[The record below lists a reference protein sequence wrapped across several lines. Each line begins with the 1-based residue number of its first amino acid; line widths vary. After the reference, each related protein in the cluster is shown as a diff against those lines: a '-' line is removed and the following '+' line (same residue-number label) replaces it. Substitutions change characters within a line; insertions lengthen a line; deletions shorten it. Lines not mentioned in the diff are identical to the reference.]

1 MAPHRDFLEAARAE
15 KSNITLQ
22 ALCDRLLSE
31 RGVKADTSMMSRFF
45 RKIGVTFKKRMAR
58 PVCKRVCRDRP
69 LISLLQ
75 RIRPRGASSGHD
87 GDARAPV
94 LIRFP
99 ASSAAF
105 LTRLPKRRSTVRS
118 HGGWVCGQSSDRVR
132 SLANH
137 QLEETMLSRTDNTE
151 TETSI
156 RTDLRAIFVSL
167 ELSRTTWLVTS
178 LSPGTREKMS
188 KHSVPAGD
196 IGGLLVRLRSLQ
208 ERVRARR
215 KQLPPLVVI
224 QEAGLEGFWIHRV
237 LTENGIESHVVDPAS
252 VATSRRRRRAKA
264 DKLDGDTLVRT
275 LLAYKR
281 CAMVRAP
288 TPEEEDRRRLSRERR
303 VLLKERVQHSNRIKG
318 LLFGQGV
325 TGYEPLGRDRRQ
337 RLVGLQTGEGRP
349 LLPHLKA
356 QIDRE
361 LDRLEMVIEQIKAIE
376 DALRHAIVAANTVTP
391 VPPMLIELKGIG
403 NEFATVLW
411 TECLYRRFDHR
422 RQVAAYA
429 GLAPTPWKSGS
440 IDREQGV
447 SKAGNPRLRAMLLQ
461 LAWLWLRHQAE
472 LGSEPMVRG
481 SG

>member
-1 MAPHRDFLEAARAE
+1 
-15 KSNITLQ
+15 
-22 ALCDRLLSE
+22 
-31 RGVKADTSMMSRFF
+31 
-45 RKIGVTFKKRMAR
+45 MAR
-58 PVCKRVCRDRP
+58 PVCNGFCRDRR

-75 RIRPRGASSGHD
+75 RSRPRRSSPGQD
-87 GDARAPV
+87 GDTRAPV
-94 LIRFP
+94 LIKP
-99 ASSAAF
+99 SASRAAF
-105 LTRLPKRRSTVRS
+105 NTRLPERRLTVRS
-118 HGGWVCGQSSDRVR
+118 HGGWVCGQSSDRVE

-137 QLEETMLSRTDNTE
+137 QLEETMLSRTDNTETE

-237 LTENGIESHVVDPAS
+237 LTENGIESHIVDPAS
-252 VATSRRRRRAKA
+252 VATSRRRRRAKT

-281 CAMVRAP
+281 GEPRVCAMVRPP
-288 TPEEEDRRRLSRERR
+288 THEEEDRRRLSRERR

-325 TGYEPLGRDRRQ
+325 TDYEPLGRDRRQ
-337 RLVGLQTGEGRP
+337 RLAGLLTGDGRSLP
-349 LLPHLKA
+349 PHLKA

-361 LDRLEMVIEQIKAIE
+361 LDRLEMVIEQIKGDRKRVAACHRRGGHGDARASNADRAQRDRQRIRDCALDRVPISSLRQSQTGGCLRGPRA
-376 DALRHAIVAANTVTP
+376 DALAEWVNRSRAGSLEGRQSALAGHAASISLAVATP
-391 VPPMLIELKGIG
+391 
-403 NEFATVLW
+403 
-411 TECLYRRFDHR
+411 
-422 RQVAAYA
+422 
-429 GLAPTPWKSGS
+429 PT
-440 IDREQGV
+440 R
-447 SKAGNPRLRAMLLQ
+447 
-461 LAWLWLRHQAE
+461 
-472 LGSEPMVRG
+472 LGSEPMVPG
-481 SG
+481 SS